1 MSQHDY
7 DISTADANTGVTM
20 RAAINAALQALAGNN
35 SGATEPATKYPYM
48 WWADTTSGY
57 LKQRNAANTAW
68 ITVMLLATALMS
80 DSDKCDGFHASQTP
94 AANQIPVLNSA
105 GRLVLGGT
113 DDGISKAQVGG
124 PLAVRSGKNS
134 LVVGADAAATTLTDS
149 TVKYGRISAPH
160 YLTNEE
166 PAMVAFMNCGNA
178 SNTLSMGGG
187 SSALNA
193 ATDITL
199 YTAENYNTTTGTP
212 RVRVLPSGRILAGPT
227 LPTDDGVNAFQVN
240 GTIASKGV
248 KLDGTASSD
257 VNTLDYYEEGTFT
270 PVLYGLTT
278 DGEGTYT
285 SQTGKYTRIGNTVNI
300 VIYLTWSAHTGTGGM
315 RISGLPFA
323 SAGHVSFSN
332 YHVNL
337 SVGSGKVLGTYT
349 ASGTQYVQ
357 LMAMDPAGTATSIPM
372 DTAASILLISGTYFV

>member
-257 VNTLDYYEEGTFT
+257 VNTLDYYEEGSYTVTASGFT
-270 PVLYGLTT
+270 SSP
-278 DGEGTYT
+278 
-285 SQTGKYTRIGNTVNI
+285 
-300 VIYLTWSAHTGTGGM
+300 TGTITYVRCGNLVTLELPLITGTSNGTGLSLTGTVPDAIKPRATRVFFVRTVDNGGPYV
-315 RISGLPFA
+315 IASGVINNQGTIAVYA
-323 SAGHVSFSN
+323 SAG
-332 YHVNL
+332 
-337 SVGSGKVLGTYT
+337 SGAFT
-349 ASGTQYVQ
+349 ASGTKT
-357 LMAMDPAGTATSIPM
+357 L
-372 DTAASILLISGTYFV
+372 ASACVSYII